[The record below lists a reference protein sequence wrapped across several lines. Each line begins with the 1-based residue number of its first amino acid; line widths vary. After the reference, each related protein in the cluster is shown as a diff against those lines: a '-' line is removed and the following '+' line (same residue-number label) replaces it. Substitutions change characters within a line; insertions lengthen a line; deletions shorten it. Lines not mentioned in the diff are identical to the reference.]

1 MAVNAVKTF
10 MMRWCR
16 AGIFFALVA
25 CSLQLPAA
33 TDSVES
39 LTVEARALIDK
50 AHGPGALLEDAA
62 QKLHRA
68 LTLDPAHAG
77 AYVQICRLQIVGGPQ
92 TGRIFAPMKAET
104 AESAIVR
111 ALDLDPRNGYAW
123 VLQAHLHIDAHRL
136 PEAKESLLAAEKF
149 GTDNAWLK
157 LHWAE
162 VYEEQGELELAAD
175 NYRAV
180 ISGGTPSVRALAYAY
195 SQLLA
200 YYVVKDDWDKADEA
214 YRAGLDA
221 EPGHNRMHAD
231 YATALVRH
239 GQFSNAIAP
248 ARAALRVRS
257 DEAARRTLARAL
269 YGRWAVLLA
278 AGADREAA
286 SLLEEARS
294 IMPDLR
300 HVAFDAYREPGSR
313 IIALTLVRQGLVDE
327 AHLLRGPD

>member
-1 MAVNAVKTF
+1 MIG
-10 MMRWCR
+10 WCR
-16 AGIFFALVA
+16 AGIFVALVA
-25 CSLQLPAA
+25 CSLELPAA
-33 TDSVES
+33 TDSAGS
-39 LTVEARALIDK
+39 LAAEAQALIDK
-50 AHGPGALLEDAA
+50 ARGPGALLDDAA

-77 AYVQICRLQIVGGPQ
+77 AYVQVCRLQIVGGPQ
-92 TGRIFAPMKAET
+92 AGRIFAPMKAET

-136 PEAKESLLAAEKF
+136 PEAKEALLTAERM

-180 ISGGTPSVRALAYAY
+180 IAGGTPSVRALAHAY

-214 YRAGLDA
+214 YRAGVDA
-221 EPGHNRMHAD
+221 EPGYSRMHAD
-231 YATALVRH
+231 YAAVLVRH

-248 ARAALRVRS
+248 ARAALRTRG
-257 DEAARRTLARAL
+257 DDTARRTLARAL
-269 YGRWAVLLA
+269 YGRWAILLA

-286 SLLEEARS
+286 LLLEEARS

-300 HVAFDAYREPGSR
+300 QVVFDTYREPRSR

-327 AHLLRGPD
+327 THLLRGPD